1 MTPKVVDYSLFF
13 RFLDAYSPFGFKG
26 IGLNDHLVLELEA
39 LMEVHN
45 QFFYI
50 ADAIQLKVL
59 FTSARSLQMIG
70 IAALELSPYH
80 FMEAI
85 HPSDSQRYNLGRAKI
100 IKLAQELFI
109 AEKGSILLAT
119 NYKFRTPSGEFS
131 DLLIQG
137 YLFFTTIPKK
147 TVFFLKIHTN
157 IDWHK
162 KIRHGYHYYIGNDIS
177 LLRYPDSDMLT
188 QGNIFSDREFEII
201 KLIESGMSSEK
212 IADKLFLSIHTVNT
226 HRRNILEKSGKE
238 SLSELIY
245 DLIEQGLM

>member
-1 MTPKVVDYSLFF
+1 MPKFIDYSLFF
-13 RFLDAYSPFGFKG
+13 SFLDAYSPAGFKG
-26 IGLNDHLVLELEA
+26 IGLNDRLVLELEA
-39 LMEVHN
+39 LMEVN
-45 QFFYI
+45 DQFFYI
-50 ADAIQLKVL
+50 ADAIQMKVL

-70 IAALELSPYH
+70 IDPLELSPYH

-109 AEKGSILLAT
+109 AEKGYILMAT
-119 NYKFRTPSGEFS
+119 NYKFRSPSGGFS

-137 YLFFTTIPKK
+137 YLYFTSIPYK
-147 TVFFLKIHTN
+147 TVYFLKIHTN

-162 KIRHGYHYYIGNDIS
+162 KIKHGYHYYIGKDLS
-177 LLRYPDSDMLT
+177 MLRYPDADMLNL
-188 QGNIFSDREFEII
+188 GNLFSDREFEII

-212 IADKLFLSIHTVNT
+212 IADKLFLSVHTVNT

-238 SLSELIY
+238 SLVELIFE
-245 DLIEQGLM
+245 LIERGLM